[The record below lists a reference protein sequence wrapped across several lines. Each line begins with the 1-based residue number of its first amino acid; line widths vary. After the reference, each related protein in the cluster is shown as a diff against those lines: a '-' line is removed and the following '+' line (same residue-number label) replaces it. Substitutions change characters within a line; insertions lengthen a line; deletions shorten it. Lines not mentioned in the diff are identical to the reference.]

1 MQRKNIINTEVENK
15 VMDKIMSNEVKM
27 RPKWYFVLG
36 SLTSYIGVIGSIIGA
51 TFFTNITIFLI
62 RKRGP
67 GLGRISMLLESFPL
81 WIPLLAIAL
90 LILGIWMLKKYDFS
104 YKKNFL
110 TIVVAIIAA
119 VFLSAQIIDFL
130 GLSDIWTRKGPMKG
144 LYGEHQING
153 QELFK
158 NPRNNRSN

>member
-15 VMDKIMSNEVKM
+15 IMDKIMSNEVKM
-27 RPKWYFVLG
+27 KPKWYFVLG
-36 SLTSYIGVIGSIIGA
+36 SLISYIGVIGSIIGA

-90 LILGIWMLKKYDFS
+90 LILGIWLLKKYDFS
-104 YKKNFL
+104 YRKNFL
-110 TIVVAIIAA
+110 TIAIAIITA

-130 GLSDIWTRKGPMKG
+130 GLSDIWARRGPMKG